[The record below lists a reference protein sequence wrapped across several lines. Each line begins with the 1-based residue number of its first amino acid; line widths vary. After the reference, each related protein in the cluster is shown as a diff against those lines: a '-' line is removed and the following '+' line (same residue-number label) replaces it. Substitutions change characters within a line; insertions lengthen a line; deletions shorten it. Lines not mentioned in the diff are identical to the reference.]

1 MKRISMS
8 VAVMVIVWTASRAA
22 EEGIERFRAVPA
34 ADLIAQTEFFQG
46 RIGDSLSGA
55 GGYDEP
61 EQARVQK
68 DAQTLAILYLCLARH
83 EQKHAVL
90 GAAAA
95 RFDAGRAL
103 AEAYKEQEK
112 AKSAFEKLNK
122 LSETTPAAGNAPAW
136 QAVGEIPVQMK
147 HSQFVENRMK
157 RGLADERS
165 FKRRAKETAGYV
177 ATMAAYGQV
186 WRMMAPK
193 DDPHGKW
200 AKFSDEQREAAGALN
215 GAIHKQDWQAAR
227 ESARKLTQSCNAC
240 HNLYRKAP

>member
-1 MKRISMS
+1 MKRTSM
-8 VAVMVIVWTASRAA
+8 VMVVVLAGLVAGRAA
-22 EEGIERFRAVPA
+22 EEADKGFRAVPA
-34 ADLIAQTEFFQG
+34 DDMIAQAEFFQG
-46 RIGDSLSGA
+46 RIAESLSGA

-83 EQKHAVL
+83 DQKHAL
-90 GAAAA
+90 SGAAAGRYETA
-95 RFDAGRAL
+95 RQV
-103 AEAYKEQEK
+103 AEGYKDSAK
-112 AKSAFEKLNK
+112 AKAALDKLA
-122 LSETTPAAGNAPAW
+122 SQSQGTPTTGNPPAW

-186 WRMMAPK
+186 WRLMAPK

-200 AKFSDEQREAAGALN
+200 AQFSDEQRDAAGTLN
-215 GAIHKQDWQAAR
+215 GAIHKQDWPVAR
-227 ESARKLTQSCNAC
+227 DAARKLTQSCNAC
-240 HNLYRKAP
+240 HAIYRKTP